1 MVRGISLTHH
11 APDGRRRD
19 GRRGGLAGLLGSLLG
34 IGGGVFLV
42 PFLLFIG
49 LPFRGAAGISLM
61 TVIASSSAVSAS
73 SAGLSLVN
81 VRLGMILEIATTLGG
96 LFGGLTAAYLSERTL
111 TAAFAVFS
119 TVVAIDILRR
129 LDQKNVILD
138 LSAQPGRLGG
148 RYYEPERQREVIYRV
163 KRLPVAIL
171 ASFIAGNASGL
182 LGIGGG
188 VLKVPALNAWC
199 GVPIRAAAATSSLM
213 IGVTAAA
220 SAPMQYA
227 NHYIQ
232 PPLAAAAVLGVLAGS
247 RGGLWFGGRA
257 KARWLKLLLASV
269 LALVSLVHFAKL
281 L

>member
-1 MVRGISLTHH
+1 MSPVP
-11 APDGRRRD
+11 AAVFEVMAM
-19 GRRGGLAGLLGSLLG
+19 GGLAGLLGSLLG

-49 LPFRGAAGISLM
+49 LPFRGAAGVSLM

-111 TAAFAVFS
+111 TAAFAIFS
-119 TVVAIDILRR
+119 AIVAIDILRR

-138 LSAQPGRLGG
+138 LSAEPGRLGG

-171 ASFIAGNASGL
+171 ASFVAGNASGL

-213 IGVTAAA
+213 IGVTAVAT
-220 SAPMQYA
+220 APLYYARGDVVPQY
-227 NHYIQ
+227 
-232 PPLAAAAVLGVLAGS
+232 AAAAVVGVLVGS
-247 RGGLWFGGRA
+247 RIGLWLAARA
-257 KARWLKLLLASV
+257 RVRWLKILMAVVLFAVAAVMASR
-269 LALVSLVHFAKL
+269 LR
-281 L
+281 